1 MSDFVD
7 NWMAR
12 PLEDDK
18 PLPEDEAKELEANRI
33 IENFEIKPEVAVAEQ
48 ILDMG
53 LLEFAD
59 FVKSCTAQQAINY
72 VEETLEYLSDQGQ
85 DVSYA
90 EQLLD
95 KTKIAYSDD
104 KSKKSAVFAI
114 LDTLPAIRHFNDALG
129 NSCLEDMA
137 IFADADADEIISWL
151 NI

>member
-1 MSDFVD
+1 MSNFVD

-72 VEETLEYLSDQGQ
+72 VEETLEYLIDQGQ
-85 DVSYA
+85 NVSYA